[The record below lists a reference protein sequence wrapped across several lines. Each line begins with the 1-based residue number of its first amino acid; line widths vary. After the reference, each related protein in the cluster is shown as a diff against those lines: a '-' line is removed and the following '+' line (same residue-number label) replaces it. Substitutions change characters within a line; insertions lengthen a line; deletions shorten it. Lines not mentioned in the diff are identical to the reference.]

1 MSYANVGKVWV
12 PETFGEY
19 LSKLKRPTWC
29 KYITIHHTAAPSL
42 AQRPKGFTA
51 QHIVNIKN
59 YYSGKLGWSRGPHL
73 FTDEDQIF
81 GMTPLTSKGIHARSF
96 NSNSI
101 GIEVLGNYDVE
112 DPKSGRGLEC
122 WKTTAACTKD
132 LANWLGITPSEST
145 IKFHRDDPRTSK
157 SCPGRKVSKSW
168 FLSLVNEGYTPKP
181 QTEVEFVNVVDY
193 LTNAKGM
200 SYDDVIKKLSTKR
213 GLVYFGDLWLE
224 NTYYSREDKATYA
237 SKEELDTLT
246 GEDAPR
252 STPYGDYDQ

>member
-1 MSYANVGKVWV
+1 MSYANVGKVWT

-19 LSKLKRPTWC
+19 LNKLKKPSWC

-59 YYSGKLGWSRGPHL
+59 YYSKSLGWSRGPHL

-81 GMTPLTSKGIHARSF
+81 GMTPLSTKGIHARSF

-122 WKTTAACTKD
+122 WQTAALCTKQ
-132 LANWLGITPSEST
+132 LADWLDITPDAST
-145 IKFHRDDPRTSK
+145 IKFHRDDPKTYK
-157 SCPGRKVSKSW
+157 SCPGTKVSKDW
-168 FLSLVNEGYTPKP
+168 FISLVNSGEEIKREPAEKPK
-181 QTEVEFVNVVDY
+181 FVSVVDY
-193 LTNAKGM
+193 LTNTLDKP
-200 SYDDVIKKLSTKR
+200 YDEVIKNLKTVR
-213 GLVYFGDLWLE
+213 GLVYYGDIWLE
-224 NTYYSREDKATYA
+224 NTYYDRHEKTTYADKA
-237 SKEELDTLT
+237 ELDQLV
-246 GEDAPR
+246 
-252 STPYGDYDQ
+252 STIF